1 MLLSMKSWFLASM
14 ALRLRRLFPSML
26 SRFPNMIQYRTVL
39 NFTGCSLPYSASSKG
54 GGYYGKLIQFGLRT
68 VRDSYRTVRDSYV
81 SPVGG
86 CGHRIFVHFPAKLGA
101 GNNLGFH
108 PQPREIFQRRLF
120 SSKVGAYPHFEEGS
134 SGVVGTQKSGSL
146 KKKRRYGARKKGGAD
161 RGGTRLA
168 MSKGKNAQ
176 TTKASLEQ
184 FVEAQPDIGKM
195 DSAHLKK
202 HEGCEV
208 KSGDQLGKIKNKKT
222 RPAKRSIKKKRLSTT
237 GKEVEG
243 KPSSGTTSQSLLRL
257 RILSLL
263 HGRVDLARPVL
274 HQSRWNQ
281 GYEKEIDASYP
292 PLGKSV
298 VVVES
303 LTKAQLI
310 QGYLGDMFEVLP
322 SYGHVR
328 DLAARSGS
336 VRPDDDFSMVWEVP
350 SSAWTPLKSIMVALN
365 GAENLILASDPD
377 REGEAIAWHITE
389 MLRHQDSLLDNITIA
404 RVVFHEITETSIK
417 NALMNPRDIDAN
429 LVNAHLARRALEYL
443 IGFKI
448 SPLLWQKLPGCQMAG
463 RVQSVALALLAQ
475 KLYEGVKLS
484 ENEAT
489 GLITYMRTDRLHV
502 GFGKIFLT
510 GLFFVLID
518 SIVSKEAAHDI
529 LSFVSERYGMQYA
542 LKCPRTDFQKV
553 ANSQESYEAIRP
565 TNIRR
570 LPSMLVGVL
579 DNDCLKLYTLIW
591 SRTMASQMESSITD
605 MDEETALI
613 AADFSEG
620 DSCVEAYSVLPSL
633 RVNDQVYLGKVE
645 LMQHST
651 EPPVRYSEG
660 SLVKK
665 LEELGIGRPS
675 TYASVIKVLQDRNYL
690 AVKNK
695 LLFPEFRARMVTAF
709 LSTHFSDLADCSFTA
724 DMETELDNVSF
735 GVTEWKALL
744 KDYWSK
750 FNKHCDRAHNIR
762 VQEVEKMLEKTLG
775 DAIFSSFPDKGR
787 TCPSPQLD
795 VIGAEFLG
803 CQLKKKDTKDLKYS
817 DVVYF
822 MIGNLV
828 GGRILN
834 DRYVAGN
841 VLSDDEEVTV
851 KPATAFQPRLIGLHP
866 GSDEKIYL
874 KQGPYGYYVQLGE
887 DKKGHT
893 PKRAPITQIKDV
905 ESISVEDAVGLL
917 RFPITLGN
925 HPEDGLPVMI
935 KLSAFRYSV
944 RHRSTMTPVPKD
956 ALELRSYL
964 HNRSLMQYADRLEA
978 SGKPLAELLNYSTI
992 ALSSQFGM
1000 RRGHI
1005 TRFTDRAVAC
1015 GIALP
1020 PSSSFPARTQSRFS
1034 IRGSSKFDD
1043 SVEQSMADVRIKE
1056 GHVFKGIVASEPAE
1070 ARLCGCIQPPPVV
1083 DNVLP
1088 YSSIENITVQKLTPE
1103 YKIGM
1108 ERLVKSKAPPMRASE
1123 LWKDKPAVL
1132 LCVRRP
1138 GCIMCRAEAHQLYTR
1153 KPIFDALG
1161 FQLIAVLHE
1170 QIEPEVKDFWPRYW
1184 GGVVILDKG
1193 MEFFKALGGGSLL
1206 KDKFITGFLFN
1217 PRAIA
1222 NYKRA
1227 KAIGLE
1233 HNFRGEGE
1241 IKGGLFVVGRGRTGI
1256 AYQFI
1261 ERNFGDWAPTAEII
1275 EICSQLQK
1283 PQQPEGE
1290 LL

>member
-1 MLLSMKSWFLASM
+1 
-14 ALRLRRLFPSML
+14 
-26 SRFPNMIQYRTVL
+26 
-39 NFTGCSLPYSASSKG
+39 
-54 GGYYGKLIQFGLRT
+54 
-68 VRDSYRTVRDSYV
+68 
-81 SPVGG
+81 
-86 CGHRIFVHFPAKLGA
+86 
-101 GNNLGFH
+101 
-108 PQPREIFQRRLF
+108 
-120 SSKVGAYPHFEEGS
+120 
-134 SGVVGTQKSGSL
+134 
-146 KKKRRYGARKKGGAD
+146 
-161 RGGTRLA
+161 
-168 MSKGKNAQ
+168 
-176 TTKASLEQ
+176 
-184 FVEAQPDIGKM
+184 
-195 DSAHLKK
+195 
-202 HEGCEV
+202 
-208 KSGDQLGKIKNKKT
+208 
-222 RPAKRSIKKKRLSTT
+222 
-237 GKEVEG
+237 
-243 KPSSGTTSQSLLRL
+243 
-257 RILSLL
+257 
-263 HGRVDLARPVL
+263 
-274 HQSRWNQ
+274 
-281 GYEKEIDASYP
+281 
-292 PLGKSV
+292 
-298 VVVES
+298 
-303 LTKAQLI
+303 
-310 QGYLGDMFEVLP
+310 MFEVLP

-463 RVQSVALALLAQ
+463 RVQSVALALVCEREMEIDRFKPEGYWTVNVEFQKEAVSSIKENPFSSKLMHLNPKKLEKLSIGSSAEAEAVKQRISLSEFRVIDTCTNQSKSCPPLPYITSTLQQDAGSRLHFTVAQTMSLAQ

-489 GLITYMRTDRLHV
+489 GLITYMRTDRPH
-502 GFGKIFLT
+502 
-510 GLFFVLID
+510 
-518 SIVSKEAAHDI
+518 VSKEAAHDI

-605 MDEETALI
+605 MVQVDIGNLAGDIVFQSTSSKIGFLGHQAVSKDEETALI

-620 DSCVEAYSVLPSL
+620 DSCEEAYSVLPSL

-787 TCPSPQLD
+787 TCPSCSEGTLRFKISKSGAGYF
-795 VIGAEFLG
+795 IGCSKHPL
-803 CQLKKKDTKDLKYS
+803 C
-817 DVVYF
+817 
-822 MIGNLV
+822 
-828 GGRILN
+828 
-834 DRYVAGN
+834 RYVAGN

-944 RHRSTMTPVPKD
+944 RHRSTMTPVPKNVNPHEITLKA
-956 ALELRSYL
+956 AL
-964 HNRSLMQYADRLEA
+964 
-978 SGKPLAELLNYSTI
+978 KLL
-992 ALSSQFGM
+992 
-1000 RRGHI
+1000 
-1005 TRFTDRAVAC
+1005 
-1015 GIALP
+1015 
-1020 PSSSFPARTQSRFS
+1020 
-1034 IRGSSKFDD
+1034 
-1043 SVEQSMADVRIKE
+1043 
-1056 GHVFKGIVASEPAE
+1056 
-1070 ARLCGCIQPPPVV
+1070 
-1083 DNVLP
+1083 
-1088 YSSIENITVQKLTPE
+1088 
-1103 YKIGM
+1103 
-1108 ERLVKSKAPPMRASE
+1108 KSKYAKHSG
-1123 LWKDKPAVL
+1123 
-1132 LCVRRP
+1132 RP
-1138 GCIMCRAEAHQLYTR
+1138 
-1153 KPIFDALG
+1153 K
-1161 FQLIAVLHE
+1161 
-1170 QIEPEVKDFWPRYW
+1170 K
-1184 GGVVILDKG
+1184 K
-1193 MEFFKALGGGSLL
+1193 KNS
-1206 KDKFITGFLFN
+1206 
-1217 PRAIA
+1217 
-1222 NYKRA
+1222 
-1227 KAIGLE
+1227 
-1233 HNFRGEGE
+1233 
-1241 IKGGLFVVGRGRTGI
+1241 
-1256 AYQFI
+1256 
-1261 ERNFGDWAPTAEII
+1261 
-1275 EICSQLQK
+1275 
-1283 PQQPEGE
+1283 
-1290 LL
+1290 

>member
-1 MLLSMKSWFLASM
+1 M

-68 VRDSYRTVRDSYV
+68 VRDSYV

-108 PQPREIFQRRLF
+108 LQPREIVQRRLF
-120 SSKVGAYPHFEEGS
+120 SSKVGTYPHFEEGS

-161 RGGTRLA
+161 RGRSVIQNAVSAEPKVISQESKKGGEIIFQTGKEVADKGASEKNQHVAALVDCFTGVKSLTGYNVLSSTVKIRKSDPSWRLRSAAARKRGAAKMRKLTIRNVDSKKGGEIIFQPDKEVADKGASEKTQHVTALVDCFTGAKPVTGDSFLSSTVKKQKSDPSRRLRLVAARKRGAAKMRKLTIRNVDSTDPKGRGGQELKSGCDVVCGSGGTRLA

-184 FVEAQPDIGKM
+184 FVEAQPDIRKM
-195 DSAHLKK
+195 DSAHIKK
-202 HEGCEV
+202 HEGREV
-208 KSGDQLGKIKNKKT
+208 KSGDQLSKIKNKKT
-222 RPAKRSIKKKRLSTT
+222 RPAKRSIKKKRLST

-243 KPSSGTTSQSLLRL
+243 KPSSGTTSSVTAEIEDSTTASRSSGPCTTSASSVKVKTNKKRLKARGKALASHKMDAAITSKSVSKNIKVQKDENRGEIISHSGKMATTNSKDMKTQIAKDSDTRNQSLKSKKQKKKNFRKSM
-257 RILSLL
+257 SLVTAETKGSGTASQAKKPHTSNAL
-263 HGRVDLARPVL
+263 LQRNEIRRPVL
-274 HQSRWNQ
+274 PVE
-281 GYEKEIDASYP
+281 GGTKDMKKKLMPLYP

-389 MLRHQDSLLDNITIA
+389 MLRHQDSLLDNITVA

-463 RVQSVALALLAQ
+463 RVQSVALALVCEREMEIDRFKPEEYWTVNVEFQKEAVSSIKENPFSSKLMHLNPKKLEKLSIGSSAEVEAVKQRISLSEFRVIDTCTNQSKSCPPLPYITSTLQQDAGSILHFTVAQTMSLAQ

-489 GLITYMRTDRLHV
+489 GLITYMRTDRPH
-502 GFGKIFLT
+502 
-510 GLFFVLID
+510 
-518 SIVSKEAAHDI
+518 VSKEAAHDI

-553 ANSQESYEAIRP
+553 TNSQESYEAIRP

-605 MDEETALI
+605 MVQVDIGNLAGDIVFQSTSSKIGFLGHQAVSKDEETALI

-620 DSCVEAYSVLPSL
+620 DSCEEAYSVLPSL

-675 TYASVIKVLQDRNYL
+675 TYASVIKVLQ
-690 AVKNK
+690 
-695 LLFPEFRARMVTAF
+695 
-709 LSTHFSDLADCSFTA
+709 
-724 DMETELDNVSF
+724 
-735 GVTEWKALL
+735 
-744 KDYWSK
+744 
-750 FNKHCDRAHNIR
+750 
-762 VQEVEKMLEKTLG
+762 
-775 DAIFSSFPDKGR
+775 
-787 TCPSPQLD
+787 
-795 VIGAEFLG
+795 VI
-803 CQLKKKDTKDLKYS
+803 CK
-817 DVVYF
+817 
-822 MIGNLV
+822 
-828 GGRILN
+828 
-834 DRYVAGN
+834 
-841 VLSDDEEVTV
+841 
-851 KPATAFQPRLIGLHP
+851 
-866 GSDEKIYL
+866 
-874 KQGPYGYYVQLGE
+874 
-887 DKKGHT
+887 
-893 PKRAPITQIKDV
+893 
-905 ESISVEDAVGLL
+905 
-917 RFPITLGN
+917 
-925 HPEDGLPVMI
+925 
-935 KLSAFRYSV
+935 
-944 RHRSTMTPVPKD
+944 
-956 ALELRSYL
+956 
-964 HNRSLMQYADRLEA
+964 
-978 SGKPLAELLNYSTI
+978 
-992 ALSSQFGM
+992 
-1000 RRGHI
+1000 
-1005 TRFTDRAVAC
+1005 
-1015 GIALP
+1015 
-1020 PSSSFPARTQSRFS
+1020 
-1034 IRGSSKFDD
+1034 
-1043 SVEQSMADVRIKE
+1043 
-1056 GHVFKGIVASEPAE
+1056 
-1070 ARLCGCIQPPPVV
+1070 
-1083 DNVLP
+1083 
-1088 YSSIENITVQKLTPE
+1088 
-1103 YKIGM
+1103 
-1108 ERLVKSKAPPMRASE
+1108 
-1123 LWKDKPAVL
+1123 
-1132 LCVRRP
+1132 CV
-1138 GCIMCRAEAHQLYTR
+1138 
-1153 KPIFDALG
+1153 
-1161 FQLIAVLHE
+1161 
-1170 QIEPEVKDFWPRYW
+1170 
-1184 GGVVILDKG
+1184 
-1193 MEFFKALGGGSLL
+1193 
-1206 KDKFITGFLFN
+1206 
-1217 PRAIA
+1217 
-1222 NYKRA
+1222 
-1227 KAIGLE
+1227 
-1233 HNFRGEGE
+1233 
-1241 IKGGLFVVGRGRTGI
+1241 
-1256 AYQFI
+1256 
-1261 ERNFGDWAPTAEII
+1261 
-1275 EICSQLQK
+1275 
-1283 PQQPEGE
+1283 
-1290 LL
+1290 